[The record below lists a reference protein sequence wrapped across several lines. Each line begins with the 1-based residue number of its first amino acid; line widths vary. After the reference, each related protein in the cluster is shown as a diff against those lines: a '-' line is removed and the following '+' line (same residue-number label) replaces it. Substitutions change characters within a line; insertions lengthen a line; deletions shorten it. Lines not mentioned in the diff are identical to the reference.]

1 MSWDRTYTHTLA
13 IAVDQLGAA
22 VIFNRPDLTIST
34 LCWIVMSGDP
44 QPLKL
49 APWQTWMLARLGPIL
64 NRIQENHCVQARE
77 GDAQR
82 AQATLLLL
90 SPAQP
95 APK

>member
-1 MSWDRTYTHTLA
+1 MSWSRTYTHTLA

-34 LCWIVMSGDP
+34 LCWVVMSGDA

-49 APWQTWMLARLGPIL
+49 ALWQIWSLRCLGPIL
-64 NRIQENHCVQARE
+64 NRIQANHCAQARE
-77 GDAQR
+77 GDMER
-82 AQATLLLL
+82 AQSTLLLL